1 MLTHIFHQRIDYP
14 GFDFNAGPEAGEEG
28 HPSGL
33 MTIRETFEP
42 GAGGGCEIVLLESQP
57 LPGSRRRAGCARG
70 SPRLVAALGPEAEEP
85 GRALRQRPRDAAAN
99 RRFRRQ
105 GQDHRRPLLSRRGGR
120 HRGHLGDI
128 LIAVPTARRQAV
140 ERGHDVDREV
150 KTLLLHGVLHCLG
163 YDHETDQGEMER
175 LERRL
180 RRTLARERRRM
191 PERASLDDLARPA
204 ALGLLL
210 LVPLACSRRRSPP
223 CSSAAAP
230 SACATGREEAGGSLR
245 KLFETPVRFGVF
257 RYLLSLLSRDAADR
271 ARRAARREPRPL
283 RRRAHAMLWAFAIVL
298 LIVAAAEVVNRTLV
312 GQDPERALRALTRLY
327 RVALW
332 LLSPLV
338 ALLSPLI
345 PADGLRAPRGGG
357 GRARPRDEEI
367 EAFIDVGT
375 REGILEPQEGEW
387 LWGIVGFGETQA
399 RSVMTPRIDMVCAA
413 ARRHASTPWPTASS
427 SPATRASRSTR
438 TRSTTSSASCT
449 SATCCAPCARRS
461 RRPLRELL
469 KPPLFIPETK
479 PLGELLKELQ
489 ARFQQVAIVVDEYG
503 GTAGLVTVEDLLEEI
518 VGEIMDEHEA
528 LAAELE
534 PLENGAYRLDGRAH
548 IELLDEL
555 FDVEIEDP
563 EYETVAGLI
572 FSVLGYVPQV
582 GETVE
587 SHGLR
592 FTVEAVADRRI
603 QTVRVEQIDAAE
615 EAREAEA

>member
-1 MLTHIFHQRIDYP
+1 MSDP
-14 GFDFNAGPEAGEEG
+14 D
-28 HPSGL
+28 S
-33 MTIRETFEP
+33 TI
-42 GAGGGCEIVLLESQP
+42 
-57 LPGSRRRAGCARG
+57 
-70 SPRLVAALGPEAEEP
+70 SP
-85 GRALRQRPRDAAAN
+85 
-99 RRFRRQ
+99 
-105 GQDHRRPLLSRRGGR
+105 
-120 HRGHLGDI
+120 
-128 LIAVPTARRQAV
+128 
-140 ERGHDVDREV
+140 
-150 KTLLLHGVLHCLG
+150 
-163 YDHETDQGEMER
+163 
-175 LERRL
+175 
-180 RRTLARERRRM
+180 
-191 PERASLDDLARPA
+191 
-204 ALGLLL
+204 GLLL
-210 LVPLACSRRRSPP
+210 WAFFLLVPIAMCAATLSALLERSGPIRLRHW
-223 CSSAAAP
+223 A
-230 SACATGREEAGGSLR
+230 EEAGGSLR
-245 KLFETPVRFGVF
+245 KMFELPVRFGVF
-257 RYLLSLLSRDAADR
+257 RYLLSLLSRTLPIVLAALLTASLDR
-271 ARRAARREPRPL
+271 FG
-283 RRRAHAMLWAFAIVL
+283 RAHAMVWGFVIVV
-298 LIVAAAEVVNRTLV
+298 LIVAVVEVINRTLV

-332 LLSPLV
+332 LLSPPV
-338 ALLSPLI
+338 RVLSPLI
-345 PADGLRAPRGGG
+345 PAEAFERHEEGEDGA
-357 GRARPRDEEI
+357 ASDEEI

-399 RSVMTPRIDMVCAA
+399 RSVMTPRIDMVCAPVEA
-413 ARRHASTPWPTASS
+413 TLDILADRFVESGHSRLPIYEDSIDHIIGIIHIRDVLRALRAPEP
-427 SPATRASRSTR
+427 PAI
-438 TRSTTSSASCT
+438 
-449 SATCCAPCARRS
+449 
-461 RRPLRELL
+461 RELL
-469 KPPLFIPETK
+469 KAPLFIPETK

-528 LAAELE
+528 LVAELE

-592 FTVEAVADRRI
+592 FIVEAVADRRI